1 MSGRKCATCSSRE
14 FTEDP
19 ESHTVCTQC
28 GHRIEDEA
36 IKSCIEY
43 DLFKPIGTN
52 VESGLGARGRNRAT
66 GDSGEIN
73 RARVKRE
80 IERLATGMK
89 LSSQHVNSAFRIYVV
104 VQEKNFIQGRK
115 SINVMAVAL
124 YISCRMLKTPHLLID
139 FADHLGV
146 DLFKLGQYYLK
157 IVKLVNLQL
166 PLIDPSLF
174 IHRFCSKLSF
184 EDKTQQVALT
194 AIRIVKRMKR
204 DWMSYGRRPSGLC
217 GAAILIAARLHGFR
231 RSAQQILRTVKVC
244 NDTIRKRL
252 EVFQSLPVAALTR
265 DEFESLNLESE
276 EWGESDPP
284 CFRGTQT
291 SEPVLAVTAAPR
303 CEPAA
308 LPMEPATDSYSDLD
322 DDEINDI
329 ILSPEESALK
339 RILWDHINS
348 EWLEKQRLR
357 DEKKLASPQKPR
369 IKRPAKPPMETAE
382 DPADALRKS
391 GKLSRRT
398 DPEALEQLWKEGEY
412 QHSSLVTFKK

>member
-1 MSGRKCATCSSRE
+1 MSGRKCPHCSSRDLVQ
-14 FTEDP
+14 DP
-19 ESHTVCTQC
+19 ESNTVCSQC
-28 GHRIEDEA
+28 GRRIEAEA
-36 IKSCIEY
+36 IESRLEY
-43 DLFKPIGTN
+43 DLFQPVGTN
-52 VESGLGARGRNRAT
+52 VESGLGAKGRNRLN
-66 GDSGEIN
+66 GDSGEMN
-73 RARVKRE
+73 KARVKRE

-89 LSSQHVNSAFRIYVV
+89 LSTQHVNSAFRIYVL
-104 VQEKNFIQGRK
+104 VQEKHFIQGRK

-124 YISCRMLKTPHLLID
+124 YITCRMLKTPHLLID

-157 IVKLVNLQL
+157 IVKLINLQL

-174 IHRFCSKLSF
+174 IQRFCSKLSF

-217 GAAILIAARLHGFR
+217 GAAILIAARFHGFR
-231 RSAQQILRTVKVC
+231 RSAQQVLRTVKVC

-252 EVFQSLPVAALTR
+252 EEFQNLPVAALTR
-265 DEFESLNLESE
+265 DEFEALNLDSE

-284 CFRGTQT
+284 CFRGIQS
-291 SEPVLAVTAAPR
+291 SEPVLAVTAGKV
-303 CEPAA
+303 EPPA
-308 LPMEPATDSYSDLD
+308 LPVEPTKDSYSDVD

-339 RILWDHINS
+339 RILWNHINS
-348 EWLEKQRLR
+348 EWLEKQRIR
-357 DEKKLASPQKPR
+357 DEKKLASPQKQR
-369 IKRPAKPPMETAE
+369 VKRPAKPPMETAE

-391 GKLSRRT
+391 GRLSRRT
-398 DPEALEQLWKEGEY
+398 DPEALEQLWKEGDY
-412 QHSSLVTFKK
+412 QHTSLVTFKK